1 MQACTAGQGHAQHD
15 PERGQAVPRNAVVG
29 VTATSR
35 DISYAN
41 TLTVSEWP
49 ATCNE
54 KAKNAGD
61 VTLEACLWHDVRRL
75 MKLMR
80 LVPIYQEP
88 KTSKKHPAH
97 KKYPYPLRDLPIIR
111 PNQVWCIDITHIPLL
126 SYDFGSSRA

>member
-1 MQACTAGQGHAQHD
+1 VGW
-15 PERGQAVPRNAVVG
+15 VP
-29 VTATSR
+29 TTSR
-35 DISYAN
+35 DISFAN